1 MAARQTLWQ
10 LHACALPVGTR
21 TGGDG
26 LCPISAAS
34 EGARVP
40 ETHAQIALLSP
51 LATRVWA
58 QLLFGLRESGSFD
71 LSCADGFIDQSAPLI
86 RDLRRLLLLGLWPT
100 DTPPPRR
107 TREVFR
113 HRCRTEA

>member
-1 MAARQTLWQ
+1 M
-10 LHACALPVGTR
+10 
-21 TGGDG
+21 G
-26 LCPISAAS
+26 LCPISVAS
-34 EGARVP
+34 EWTRVP

-51 LATRVWA
+51 LATRAWA
-58 QLLFGLRESGSFD
+58 QLLFGLRESGGFD
-71 LSCADGFIDQSAPLI
+71 LSCADGFHDGFIDQSAPLS

-113 HRCRTEA
+113 HRCRAEA